1 VDCKDTAV
9 GVNREGALIDLDSLH
24 AWLGK
29 LSDRRHARGVRYRL
43 VVVLVLIV
51 LAKLAGEDRVSGIA
65 EWVHHRAR
73 LLAELWPG
81 FGGKAPHRT
90 TLSRIL
96 AWAVDVCEFE
106 KTVQQFFASVPGAGR
121 SVVVNLDGKTLRG
134 TIPAGE
140 SRGLHLL
147 AAFLP
152 AEGWVVMQV
161 EVDQKENEVKAAPQ
175 VLKSIDLRGKI
186 VTGDALLAQRALS
199 VQVVE
204 AGGDY
209 LWTVKENQPLL
220 CEDIAVLFET
230 IPCVK
235 SLQPRPIP
243 FPSAQQVEKG
253 HGRLERRTLQVSS
266 ALRGYLEW
274 PYAEQ
279 VFKLERHICR
289 LKDGK
294 VTTETAY
301 GITSLSARRADPQ
314 RLLELARSHWQIEN
328 GLHYR
333 RDETLREDWCHL
345 RLGNAARVMA
355 IINNLVL
362 GLLLRRGHRNVPQA
376 RRYYDAHPGQALHLI
391 VST

>member
-1 VDCKDTAV
+1 MDCKGAGLAV
-9 GVNREGALIDLDSLH
+9 NPKGLVVDLGSLYT
-24 AWLGK
+24 WLGK
-29 LSDRRHARGVRYRL
+29 LSDHRHARGVRYRL
-43 VVVLVLIV
+43 VTVLVLVV

-65 EWVHHRAR
+65 EWIGHRMG
-73 LLAELWPG
+73 LLTELLPG
-81 FGGKAPHRT
+81 CQGQAPHRT

-96 AWAVDVCEFE
+96 AWAIDVCEFE
-106 KTVQQFFASVPGAGR
+106 KTVHRFFISAPGAGR
-121 SVVVNLDGKTLRG
+121 SIVVNLDGKTLRG

-152 AEGWVVMQV
+152 AEGWVLMQV
-161 EVDQKENEVKAAPQ
+161 EVDKKENEVKAAPQ
-175 VLKSIDLRGKI
+175 VLKSIDLRGKV
-186 VTGDALLAQRALS
+186 VTGDALLAQRQLS
-199 VQVVE
+199 IQVVE
-204 AGGDY
+204 GGGDY
-209 LWTVKENQPLL
+209 LWTVKENQPQL
-220 CEDIAVLFET
+220 CEDIAVLFDT
-230 IPCVK
+230 VPCVK

-243 FPSAQQVEKG
+243 FPRAQQVEKG
-253 HGRLERRTLQVSS
+253 HGRVESRTLQVSS

-289 LKDGK
+289 LKDGR
-294 VTTETAY
+294 VTRETVY
-301 GITSLSARRADPQ
+301 GITSLSAEKASPQ

-355 IINNLVL
+355 ILNNLVL

-376 RRYYDAHPGQALHLI
+376 RRYYAAYPEQALHLI
-391 VST
+391 AST